1 VSAAVTEAGKADST
15 SGKADDSHARA
26 SIWRAQSWAQ
36 NLLSSPT
43 MDVERWIGLILL
55 GGLAGALGQVGRVIV
70 GLKKVSEEA
79 AAAGKATNEL
89 IEPARLFIS
98 IAIGFTAGALA
109 AVLTKGVDGQDI
121 TPQQILGFA
130 GAGYTGADFVE
141 GAMRSVGSPSS
152 AGATT
157 TASVSNDGY
166 VG

>member
-1 VSAAVTEAGKADST
+1 MDSL
-15 SGKADDSHARA
+15 SGKPDDSCACGFIRRDRSRAR
-26 SIWRAQSWAQ
+26 
-36 NLLSSPT
+36 NLLSPPT

-79 AAAGKATNEL
+79 AAAGRATNEL
-89 IEPARLFIS
+89 VEPARLFIS
-98 IAIGFTAGALA
+98 IALGFTAGALA
-109 AVLTKGVDGQDI
+109 AVLAQGVDSQEI

-152 AGATT
+152 AATT
-157 TASVSNDGY
+157 TTPASVTNDGY